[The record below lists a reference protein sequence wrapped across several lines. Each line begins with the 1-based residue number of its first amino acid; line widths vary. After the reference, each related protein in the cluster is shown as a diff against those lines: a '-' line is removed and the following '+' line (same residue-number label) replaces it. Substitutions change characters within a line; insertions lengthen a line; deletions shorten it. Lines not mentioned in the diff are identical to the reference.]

1 MGTKTHTTYTNYKC
15 TSCGHIIV
23 LLEETMDQRSMYSS
37 ASQPSV
43 LQTNKVLRNTYML
56 LAMTLAFSAVCAGVA
71 MAVGI
76 SPMMSLGMTIG
87 AFITLFVVQ
96 KKADTSSGIFWVFAF
111 TGLMGASLGYT
122 LNFYLG
128 VAGPGLIMEALG
140 ATALVFFALSG
151 YVLTTKKDFSFMGGF
166 LVVGLVVVLV
176 AAIANIFFA
185 VPAVSLAISA
195 AIVFIMSGFIL
206 YDTSRII
213 HGGETNY
220 IRATVSLYLNIY
232 NLFTAILHLL
242 GAFGGDD

>member
-1 MGTKTHTTYTNYKC
+1 
-15 TSCGHIIV
+15 
-23 LLEETMDQRSMYSS
+23 
-37 ASQPSV
+37 
-43 LQTNKVLRNTYML
+43 
-56 LAMTLAFSAVCAGVA
+56 MTLAFSAVCAGIA

-76 SPMMSLGMTIG
+76 SPMMSLVMTIG
-87 AFITLFVVQ
+87 AFITLFFFQ
-96 KKADTSSGIFWVFAF
+96 KKADSASGIYWVFAF

-151 YVLTTKKDFSFMGGF
+151 YALTTKKDFSFMGGF

-206 YDTSRII
+206 FDTSRII

-232 NLFTAILHLL
+232 NLFTSILHLL

>member
-1 MGTKTHTTYTNYKC
+1 
-15 TSCGHIIV
+15 
-23 LLEETMDQRSMYSS
+23 
-37 ASQPSV
+37 
-43 LQTNKVLRNTYML
+43 
-56 LAMTLAFSAVCAGVA
+56 MTLAFSAVCAGIA

-76 SPMMSLGMTIG
+76 SPMMSLVMTIG

-96 KKADTSSGIFWVFAF
+96 KKADSASGIYWVFAF

-151 YVLTTKKDFSFMGGF
+151 YALTTKKDFSFMGGF

-206 YDTSRII
+206 FDTSRII

-232 NLFTAILHLL
+232 NLFTSILHLL

>member
-1 MGTKTHTTYTNYKC
+1 
-15 TSCGHIIV
+15 
-23 LLEETMDQRSMYSS
+23 MDQRSMYAG
-37 ASQPSV
+37 ASRSSV
-43 LQTNKVLRNTYML
+43 LETNKVLRNTYML
-56 LAMTLAFSAVCAGVA
+56 LAMTLAFSAVCAGIA

-76 SPMMSLGMTIG
+76 SPIMSLVMTIG

-96 KKADTSSGIFWVFAF
+96 KKADSASGLFWVFLF

-128 VAGPGLIMEALG
+128 VAGPGLIMQALG

-166 LVVGLVVVLV
+166 LMVGLMVVIV

-195 AIVFIMSGFIL
+195 AIVFIMSGLIL
-206 YDTSRII
+206 FDTSRII

>member
-1 MGTKTHTTYTNYKC
+1 
-15 TSCGHIIV
+15 
-23 LLEETMDQRSMYSS
+23 MDQRSMYSS

-96 KKADTSSGIFWVFAF
+96 KKAVTSSGIFWVFAF

-206 YDTSRII
+206 FDTSRII
-213 HGGETNY
+213 NGGETNY

-232 NLFTAILHLL
+232 NLFTSMLHLL

>member
-1 MGTKTHTTYTNYKC
+1 
-15 TSCGHIIV
+15 
-23 LLEETMDQRSMYSS
+23 MDQRSMYSS

-56 LAMTLAFSAVCAGVA
+56 LAMTLAFSAVCAGIA

-76 SPMMSLGMTIG
+76 SPMMSLVMTIG

-96 KKADTSSGIFWVFAF
+96 KKADSASGIYWVFAF

-151 YVLTTKKDFSFMGGF
+151 FALTTKKDFSFMGGF

-206 YDTSRII
+206 FDTSRII

-232 NLFTAILHLL
+232 NLFTSILHLL

>member
-1 MGTKTHTTYTNYKC
+1 
-15 TSCGHIIV
+15 
-23 LLEETMDQRSMYSS
+23 MDQRTMYTS

-43 LQTNKVLRNTYML
+43 LQTNKVLKNTYML
-56 LAMTLAFSAVCAGVA
+56 LAMTLAFSAVCAGIA

-76 SPMMSLGMTIG
+76 SPLASLGMTIG
-87 AFITLFVVQ
+87 ALITLFVVQ
-96 KKADTSSGIFWVFAF
+96 KKADSASGIYWVFAF

-151 YVLTTKKDFSFMGGF
+151 YALTTKKDFSFMGGF

-206 YDTSRII
+206 FDTSRII

-232 NLFTAILHLL
+232 NLFTSILHLL

>member
-1 MGTKTHTTYTNYKC
+1 
-15 TSCGHIIV
+15 
-23 LLEETMDQRSMYSS
+23 MDQRSMYSS

-56 LAMTLAFSAVCAGVA
+56 LAMTLALSAVCAGIA

-76 SPMMSLGMTIG
+76 SPMMSLVMTIG
-87 AFITLFVVQ
+87 AFVTLFVVQ
-96 KKADTSSGIFWVFAF
+96 KKADSASGIYWVFAF

-151 YVLTTKKDFSFMGGF
+151 YALTTKKDFSFMGGF
-166 LVVGLVVVLV
+166 LVAGLVVVLV

-185 VPAVSLAISA
+185 VPAVRLASSA

-206 YDTSRII
+206 FDTSRII
-213 HGGETNY
+213 HSGETNY
-220 IRATVSLYLNIY
+220 MRATVSL
-232 NLFTAILHLL
+232 
-242 GAFGGDD
+242 

>member
-1 MGTKTHTTYTNYKC
+1 
-15 TSCGHIIV
+15 
-23 LLEETMDQRSMYSS
+23 
-37 ASQPSV
+37 
-43 LQTNKVLRNTYML
+43 
-56 LAMTLAFSAVCAGVA
+56 

-76 SPMMSLGMTIG
+76 SPMMSLVMTIG

-96 KKADTSSGIFWVFAF
+96 KKADSASGIYWVFAF

-151 YVLTTKKDFSFMGGF
+151 YALTTKKDFSFMGGF

-206 YDTSRII
+206 FDTSRII

-220 IRATVSLYLNIY
+220 IRATVYLYLNIY
-232 NLFTAILHLL
+232 NLFTSILHLL
-242 GAFGGDD
+242 GAFGSDD

>member
-1 MGTKTHTTYTNYKC
+1 MN
-15 TSCGHIIV
+15 
-23 LLEETMDQRSMYSS
+23 QRSMYSS

-56 LAMTLAFSAVCAGVA
+56 LAMTLAFSAVCAGIA

-76 SPMMSLGMTIG
+76 SPMMSLVMTIG

-96 KKADTSSGIFWVFAF
+96 KKADSASGIYWVFAF

-151 YVLTTKKDFSFMGGF
+151 YALTTKKDFSFMGGF

-206 YDTSRII
+206 FDTSRII

-232 NLFTAILHLL
+232 NLFTSILHLL